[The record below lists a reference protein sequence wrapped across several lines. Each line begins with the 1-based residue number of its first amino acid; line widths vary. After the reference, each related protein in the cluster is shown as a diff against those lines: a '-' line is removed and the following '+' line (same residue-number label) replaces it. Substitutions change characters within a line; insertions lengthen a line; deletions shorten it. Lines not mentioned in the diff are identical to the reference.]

1 MTRTA
6 RLTAAWLPLVS
17 AGIVLAQF
25 PQPQPP
31 AAPDGIE
38 VLARGPV
45 HEAFAGT
52 AELPAAGPVILK
64 APPDPVEELPPDQ
77 KPPGDD
83 VQWMPGYWQWDEER
97 ADFIWISGFWRQPP
111 PGRVWVPG
119 AWRQAPGG
127 FQWVQ
132 GFWNG
137 IAPQQPQQLQQPAQI
152 EYLPPPPVPLEL
164 APSVPAP
171 TATCF
176 YVPGVWQWHARRFAW
191 RPGYW
196 VEHRPNWVWVPSH
209 YRWTPAGCV
218 FIDGYWDRPLADRG
232 LLFAPVAFRP
242 AVLVRPRF
250 VYTPAYVVTDTS
262 LYGSLF
268 VRHGFSNYYFGDY
281 YERRYVNAGYSA
293 WCGVS
298 LNVGRFAVSVG
309 RPAPVYDPLWDY
321 YSLTF
326 RNDPRWQASV
336 TGLYTGRYNGDFAR
350 PLRTLAQQNTVVK
363 NITNV
368 TNVNTVNNNVMVTKL
383 TEVRPATRAA
393 ALQVVSQAD
402 RVREQ
407 QNARELRQLATQRQK
422 LETGLVDRGRTV
434 AKLTDQPQ
442 AVKLD
447 LPKTATIRAQV
458 PAAKAPPELPKPVN
472 SRPNPPRTIPPANP
486 QPAPPTLPK
495 QGRPQ
500 PIPMPPKP
508 PGSQPPFVP
517 APKPPR
523 PTPLPTTN
531 PPMPVPQPAP
541 RQDRP
546 RPPKPPVSQ
555 PPTVPPPTPFLQPK
569 PPVPQPP
576 MATPRPQP
584 PTPKPPAP
592 QPPMARPQPPAPPP
606 PAPQVQPKPLI
617 PPAPPTAPR
626 PAPKPRPKDKEKDK
640 K

>member
-52 AELPAAGPVILK
+52 AEQPAAGPVILK

-196 VEHRPNWVWVPSH
+196 VEHRPNWIWVPSH

-350 PLRTLAQQNTVVK
+350 PPRTLVQQNTVVK
-363 NITNV
+363 NVTNITNV

-434 AKLTDQPQ
+434 AKVTDQPQ

-447 LPKTATIRAQV
+447 LPKTATVRAQV

-472 SRPNPPRTIPPANP
+472 SRPNRPDPPKSIPPANP
-486 QPAPPTLPK
+486 LRSPQPAPTTPTLMPK

-500 PIPMPPKP
+500 PVPKLPVSQPKP
-508 PGSQPPFVP
+508 PAPLLQPPVAQPPLPKPPLVQPP
-517 APKPPR
+517 APKPQP
-523 PTPLPTTN
+523 PVSVPKPFTP
-531 PPMPVPQPAP
+531 PPVVQPPKLVPPAPVP
-541 RQDRP
+541 
-546 RPPKPPVSQ
+546 PPKPPVPVVQ
-555 PPTVPPPTPFLQPK
+555 PPKPFTPRPAPVPPP
-569 PPVPQPP
+569 PV
-576 MATPRPQP
+576 
-584 PTPKPPAP
+584 
-592 QPPMARPQPPAPPP
+592 
-606 PAPQVQPKPLI
+606 PQVQPKLSI
-617 PPAPPTAPR
+617 PPAPPMSTNPR
-626 PAPKPRPKDKEKDK
+626 PAPKPKPKDRDK
-640 K
+640 KD